1 MNLKFWDK
9 KARMIAAFE
18 KLTVEEAQE
27 IIKKAKK
34 GYTLWRTT
42 TARSSSRTRPR
53 DATAVAR
60 GKTRGGIARS
70 GRVGRAA
77 T

>member
-34 GYTLWRTT
+34 GFTLTKIG
-42 TARSSSRTRPR
+42 SRKRKAKEVR
-53 DATAVAR
+53 ENAE
-60 GKTRGGIARS
+60 
-70 GRVGRAA
+70 
-77 T
+77 